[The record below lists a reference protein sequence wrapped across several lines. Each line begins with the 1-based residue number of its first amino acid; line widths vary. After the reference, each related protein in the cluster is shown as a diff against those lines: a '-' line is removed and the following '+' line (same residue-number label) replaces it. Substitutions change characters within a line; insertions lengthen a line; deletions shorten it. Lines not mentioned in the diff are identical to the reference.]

1 MISARDQVGSMSEPT
16 PELPRSFLIGVGA
29 VALLPPQRRRREP
42 FVRDA
47 GCRAA

>member
-1 MISARDQVGSMSEPT
+1 MTPREPGGFDERADAGA
-16 PELPRSFLIGVGA
+16 PANFLIGVGA

-42 FVRDA
+42 FARAA